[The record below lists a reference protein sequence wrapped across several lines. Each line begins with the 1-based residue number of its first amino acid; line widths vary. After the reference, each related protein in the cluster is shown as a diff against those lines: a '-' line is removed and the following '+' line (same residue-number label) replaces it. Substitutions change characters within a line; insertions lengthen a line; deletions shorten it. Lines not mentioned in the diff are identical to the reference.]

1 VIKYVF
7 PMNSTSSEIFRTSV
21 AMLGGV
27 IRSLGR
33 GGDSALTRS
42 LTELGAAFIAE
53 LGGLLDPKNAEEAR
67 IRLEAASQKLLYGG
81 VAALSF
87 HAAED
92 DLQEEGEEQL
102 RAFLGYVRKRVL
114 GRKKVAILTITAG
127 NGHKAAAYAV
137 EAGLT
142 EYFGG
147 DYLVTVHDIQA
158 DIGAI
163 YESAV
168 KHSAS
173 VYNWFFEGT
182 NSTENSQILHT
193 IGYPMFAKKL
203 DTIFYEEQPD
213 LVVSTFSFPGI
224 HHWIKKTLRV
234 QDRHIP
240 FVTVITDSISIH
252 FLWYAEGTDAYIVAN
267 TETRDIMEKNGV
279 PRDRMVVLGFPVH
292 PKFYRPIDVA
302 HEREQEGL
310 SPDKPLFLVS
320 VGTGGSMKDV
330 DFLSDFA
337 KELGD
342 EAQCVVILG
351 RNTDLLE
358 KLQKKRFGPSVKLL
372 GWVGDMD
379 RWMKMS
385 DVMVTKAGGATVMEC
400 VAVQLPM
407 LITRSLAWQESGNA
421 ELVETYNIGTVLP
434 DRDGILTAL
443 RDYVK
448 NPDIAREQRKNFAKL
463 HAEDATRN
471 VANFLKEQLGD

>member
-1 VIKYVF
+1 
-7 PMNSTSSEIFRTSV
+7 MNSTSSRIFQRALAELSAVFASLPGGMTP
-21 AMLGGV
+21 ATHPALATLG
-27 IRSLGR
+27 
-33 GGDSALTRS
+33 T
-42 LTELGAAFIAE
+42 AFIQE
-53 LGGLLDPKNAEEAR
+53 VGVLLAPHHVEQAPAM
-67 IRLEAASQKLLYGG
+67 LEAASQRLLYGM
-81 VAALSF
+81 L
-87 HAAED
+87 
-92 DLQEEGEEQL
+92 
-102 RAFLGYVRKRVL
+102 AFLQLHGGTGEAMEGVERTVRGYLGRVRSLVR

-137 EAGLT
+137 EAGLH

-147 DYLVTVHDIQA
+147 DYIVTVHDIQA

-203 DTIFYEEQPD
+203 DTIFYEERPD

-224 HHWIKKTLRV
+224 HHWIKKTLRLA
-234 QDRHIP
+234 DHYIP

-252 FLWYAEGTDAYIVAN
+252 YLWYAEGTDAYIVAN

-292 PKFYRPIDVA
+292 PKFYRTIDVA
-302 HEREQEGL
+302 AERRKEGL
-310 SPDKPLFLVS
+310 ATDKPLFLVS

-330 DFLSDFA
+330 DFLGDFA
-337 KELGD
+337 RELGE

-358 KLQKKRFGPSVKLL
+358 RLQKKRFGPSVKLL

-379 RWMKMS
+379 RWMKMA

-400 VAVQLPM
+400 VAVELPM

-421 ELVETYNIGTVLP
+421 ELVETYNIGSVLP
-434 DRDGILTAL
+434 DRDGILTAM
-443 RDYVK
+443 RDYVRH
-448 NPDIAREQRKNFAKL
+448 PEIIREQRKNFAKL
-463 HAEDATRN
+463 EAREATRK
-471 VANFLKEQLGD
+471 VANFLREKIGD